1 LKCPEIRGEV
11 PEPNNLDFWLD
22 VNGERMQTGNTNKR
36 VFDVIQ
42 IVSYTSR
49 FMTLIPGDVIVTGT
63 PSGVGM
69 GLRVLEMP

>member
-1 LKCPEIRGEV
+1 
-11 PEPNNLDFWLD
+11 
-22 VNGERMQTGNTNKR
+22 MQTGNTNKR

-49 FMTLIPGDVIVTGT
+49 FMTLMPGDVIVTGT